1 MEPICIAFH
10 SYKGGTG
17 KTTIACNFA
26 ALLARRGNRVGLVD
40 LDIYAPSIQT
50 YFEIEPK
57 KWINNYL
64 SGSAEISEV
73 MIDGNDFVYKN
84 KHPGDVQHKEEKP
97 LGANKGCLWLS
108 FSNPRS
114 EEILQLETTGAST
127 TREILKKLILMK
139 ERLLKDLN
147 LDYLIIDT
155 SPGVRTWSINALAIS
170 DVLLLTL
177 KSGDIDSK
185 GTRRLI
191 EDIYDTF
198 TKHGSKSFL
207 LYNRVQG
214 YCLPHKD
221 SLRSNSTESDSFI
234 GSTASGP
241 GLKNLVQTTRL
252 MGEPK
257 LSSELGIKTITSI
270 PCFCDIQF
278 SEKEFL
284 TVLHYPDHPF
294 SYYVDELISGIS
306 KAKGL

>member
-1 MEPICIAFH
+1 MNPISIAFH

-26 ALLARRGNRVGLVD
+26 AQLAKKGNQVGLLD

-57 KWINNYL
+57 KWLNNYL
-64 SGSAEISEV
+64 NSSADLSDVIVDGSKFVNSGKVDPDYDSKEKSTTT
-73 MIDGNDFVYKN
+73 DGGN
-84 KHPGDVQHKEEKP
+84 
-97 LGANKGCLWLS
+97 LWLG

-114 EEILQLETTGAST
+114 EEILQLETTGTST
-127 TREILKKLILMK
+127 AREILKKLILLK
-139 ERLLKDLN
+139 EKMLTDLR

-155 SPGVRTWSINALAIS
+155 SPGIRTWSINALAIS
-170 DVLLLTL
+170 DILLLTL

-185 GTRRLI
+185 GTKRLV

-198 TKHGSKSFL
+198 TKHGSKSYL

-214 YCLPHKD
+214 YCMPPEDYLGAGNKG
-221 SLRSNSTESDSFI
+221 SNSHNMKETILSGTENQPKFGTSM
-234 GSTASGP
+234 G
-241 GLKNLVQTTRL
+241 
-252 MGEPK
+252 GEPK
-257 LSSELGIKTITSI
+257 LSHELGIKTISSI

-284 TVLHYPDHPF
+284 TVLNYPDHPF
-294 SYYVDELISGIS
+294 SYYVNQLITGIRTV
-306 KAKGL
+306 

>member
-1 MEPICIAFH
+1 MNPVSIAFH

-26 ALLARRGNRVGLVD
+26 AQLAKRGNQVGLLD

-57 KWINNYL
+57 RWLNNYL
-64 SGSAEISEV
+64 NSSADLSDVI
-73 MIDGNDFVYKN
+73 IDGNQFVSSGKVNQDSYNSKEKSMN
-84 KHPGDVQHKEEKP
+84 PG
-97 LGANKGCLWLS
+97 GGNLWLG

-114 EEILQLETTGAST
+114 EEILQLETTGTSAA
-127 TREILKKLILMK
+127 REILKKLILLK
-139 ERLLKDLN
+139 EKMLTDLR

-155 SPGVRTWSINALAIS
+155 SPGIRTWSINALAIS
-170 DVLLLTL
+170 DILLLTL

-185 GTRRLI
+185 GTKRLV
-191 EDIYDTF
+191 EDIYGTF
-198 TKHGSKSFL
+198 IRHGSKSYL

-214 YCLPHKD
+214 YCMPPKD
-221 SLRSNSTESDSFI
+221 FLGGGTNAPNNLYIEGIS
-234 GSTASGP
+234 GSGTS
-241 GLKNLVQTTRL
+241 

-257 LSSELGIKTITSI
+257 LSQELGIKTISSI

-284 TVLHYPDHPF
+284 TVLNYPDHPF
-294 SYYVDELISGIS
+294 SYYVNQLITGIG
-306 KAKGL
+306 KA

>member
-1 MEPICIAFH
+1 MNPISIAFH

-26 ALLARRGNRVGLVD
+26 ALLAKMGNRVGLLD

-57 KWINNYL
+57 RWLNNYL
-64 SGSAEISEV
+64 NSSADLSDVIVEGNQFVNSGKPNADKYRSNEKV
-73 MIDGNDFVYKN
+73 QNTDGGN
-84 KHPGDVQHKEEKP
+84 
-97 LGANKGCLWLS
+97 LWLG

-114 EEILQLETTGAST
+114 EEILQLETTGTST
-127 TREILKKLILMK
+127 AREILKKLILLK
-139 ERLLKDLN
+139 EKMLTDLR

-155 SPGVRTWSINALAIS
+155 SPGIRTWSINALAIS
-170 DVLLLTL
+170 DILLLTL

-185 GTRRLI
+185 GTKRLV

-198 TKHGSKSFL
+198 TRHGSKSYL
-207 LYNRVQG
+207 LYNRVNG
-214 YCLPHKD
+214 YCMPPKD
-221 SLRSNSTESDSFI
+221 FLGAGNNKSNIPDIEGFSGSGKEDSFK
-234 GSTASGP
+234 SGT
-241 GLKNLVQTTRL
+241 Q

-257 LSSELGIKTITSI
+257 LSQELGIKTITSI

-284 TVLHYPDHPF
+284 TVLNYPDHPF
-294 SYYVDELISGIS
+294 SYYVNQLITGIRM
-306 KAKGL
+306 A